1 MDLLQLRMSEEFNLC
16 MFFHTCKAPSL
27 HSCKVN
33 PKALQR
39 VGSGRAVSEVGPGPL
54 DV

>member
-1 MDLLQLRMSEEFNLC
+1 MALLQLRMSKEFNLC
-16 MFFHTCKAPSL
+16 MFFHTCKASSL

-39 VGSGRAVSEVGPGPL
+39 VGSGSAVSEVGPGPL

>member
-1 MDLLQLRMSEEFNLC
+1 MGLLQLRMSKEFNLC

-27 HSCKVN
+27 HSCRVN

-39 VGSGRAVSEVGPGPL
+39 VGSGSAGSEAGLGPS